1 MRYTLEP
8 SYVLHARPWR
18 ESSLLLE
25 IFSRTQGRVGLVAR
39 GARGKRSR
47 WKNSLEPF
55 RPLLMSWNQRTELGT
70 LTEAEQIASPPPL
83 TGESLFCGLYANELM
98 MLFNQRSDPHE
109 ALFETY
115 HDLLT
120 GLTSAFPPQPL
131 LRRFELVLLDSAG
144 FGLQLEHE
152 HESDQPLRAD
162 QYYEYIPGQGAIP
175 ILKESANQRPVVS
188 GEALLALKSGN
199 IEPRHQSELKALMRS
214 LIRFS
219 LGDRD
224 IRSQSFFQD
233 V

>member
-8 SYVLHARPWR
+8 SYVLHARAWR

-55 RPLLMSWNQRTELGT
+55 RPLLMSWNQRSELGT

-83 TGESLFCGLYANELM
+83 MGEALFCGLYANELM
-98 MLFNQRSDPHE
+98 MLFNQRSDPHA
-109 ALFETY
+109 ALFENY

-120 GLTSAFPPQPL
+120 GLTTGSPPQPL
-131 LRRFELVLLDSAG
+131 LRRFELGLLDSAG
-144 FGLQLEHE
+144 FGLQLEFE
-152 HESDQPLRAD
+152 HDSNQPLNAD
-162 QYYEYIPGQGAIP
+162 QYYEYVPGRGAIP
-175 ILKESANQRPVVS
+175 VLAEASHQRPVVS
-188 GEALLALKSGN
+188 GEALMALKSGN
-199 IEPRHQSELKALMRS
+199 IEPRHQAELKALMRT